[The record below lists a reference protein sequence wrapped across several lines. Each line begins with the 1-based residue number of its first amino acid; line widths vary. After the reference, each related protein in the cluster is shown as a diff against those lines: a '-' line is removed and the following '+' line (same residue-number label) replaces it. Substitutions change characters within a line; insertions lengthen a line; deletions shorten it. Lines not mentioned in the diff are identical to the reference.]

1 MTKTAAIPVTE
12 ILASLGKSFA
22 AHDAAGIAAH
32 FAPDG
37 VFINA
42 VGPLKGDTYT
52 GPEEVKGY
60 FEKVFAEAPDAAWKP
75 RSPALVIGDDQAVTQ
90 WHRSATGTDGKK
102 SEWYGVDVYAFR
114 DGKITKKDTYIK
126 NVTA

>member
-1 MTKTAAIPVTE
+1 MSTTKLSVTDLLAE
-12 ILASLGKSFA
+12 IGKSFR

-42 VGPLKGDTYT
+42 VGPLAGDTYT
-52 GPEEVKGY
+52 GPDEVRGY
-60 FEKVFAEAPDAAWKP
+60 FEKVFAATPDAAWTP
-75 RSPALVIGDDQAVTQ
+75 RAPAIVIGDDQAVTQ
-90 WHRSATGTDGKK
+90 WHRTATGKDGRV
-102 SEWYGVDVYAFR
+102 EQWYGVDIYAFR
-114 DGKITKKDTYIK
+114 DGKVTKKDTYIK